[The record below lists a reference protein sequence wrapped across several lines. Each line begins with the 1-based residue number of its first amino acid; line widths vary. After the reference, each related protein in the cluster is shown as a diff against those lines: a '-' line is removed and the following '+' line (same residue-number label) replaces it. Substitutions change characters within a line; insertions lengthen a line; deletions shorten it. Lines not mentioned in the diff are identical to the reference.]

1 MKLLDTIPIYE
12 IPVWIKAALCV
23 LTFLM
28 LLCVGLAGK
37 RNLHHTNLL
46 MSIAIISL
54 VLAIIC
60 SVLIAT
66 GVVKYHDHDEY
77 VIELTDMPAYKLF
90 LDYELVQTYEYSN
103 AWRIRKRVGTK

>member
-12 IPVWIKAALCV
+12 VPVWIKAALCV
-23 LTFLM
+23 LAFLTI
-28 LLCVGLAGK
+28 LCTGLADAK
-37 RNLHHTNLL
+37 HVRHTNVLIF
-46 MSIAIISL
+46 IAIIC
-54 VLAIIC
+54 IIATIVF

-66 GVVKYHDHDEY
+66 GVVKYHDHDDY

-103 AWRIRKRVGTK
+103 AWRIRKRMGTK

>member
-12 IPVWIKAALCV
+12 VPVWIQAALCALIF
-23 LTFLM
+23 LT
-28 LLCVGLAGK
+28 LLCVGLAEK
-37 RNLHHTNLL
+37 RNMPDLL
-46 MSIAIISL
+46 MSIAIISF
-54 VLAIIC
+54 VLALIC
-60 SVLIAT
+60 SILIAT